1 MNFKSCLQAWLT
13 VVALIGISSV
23 AAQSD
28 GQQWYGGSE
37 DVAFAEDLWN
47 AMLQAKLVGGEAQP
61 GKPYI
66 GLHPHGAILES
77 EIHTIAVRGVSG
89 ILAAKRSYRGVGITV
104 EDVEVNRSEF
114 IVDITVMFKREAGYD
129 SAAQNWFWAKYNP
142 DGSLDVTPNGVQLAG
157 RIAKGKPKG
166 CIACHLRAPGGDLLF
181 AN

>member
-66 GLHPHGAILES
+66 GLHPLS
-77 EIHTIAVRGVSG
+77 LIHI
-89 ILAAKRSYRGVGITV
+89 
-104 EDVEVNRSEF
+104 
-114 IVDITVMFKREAGYD
+114 
-129 SAAQNWFWAKYNP
+129 
-142 DGSLDVTPNGVQLAG
+142 
-157 RIAKGKPKG
+157 
-166 CIACHLRAPGGDLLF
+166 
-181 AN
+181 